1 MGYTL
6 VIGHAAAAG
15 EAPANTLAG
24 VRAALHAPSDAM
36 EIDVQL
42 SADGVPVLLHDNTLD
57 RTTNLRGAVHNY
69 TVEELRGA
77 DAGNGEYVPT
87 LAEVLQLVQ
96 GHLSV
101 LCELKHTPEHPHLDE
116 KLVDA
121 VIGVVRE
128 HGAEAWS
135 GIHSFS
141 PAMVERARAFEPRVS
156 AAIISPPVSGDE
168 LHRLLAATL
177 KRGAQAVSV
186 HHSCVTRDLVR
197 TAKFRQL
204 NVWCWT
210 PDAEAEWQRLVECGV
225 DGIITNFPTRLR
237 AMLAS

>member
-42 SADGVPVLLHDNTLD
+42 SADGIPVLLHDNTLD
-57 RTTNLRGAVHNY
+57 RTTNLSGPVSDY
-69 TVEELRGA
+69 TVEQLREA
-77 DAGNGEYVPT
+77 NAGDVEYVPT

-101 LCELKHTPEHPHLDE
+101 LSELKHTPDDPGQDE
-116 KLVDA
+116 RLVDA
-121 VIGVVRE
+121 VMSVIRE
-128 HGAEAWS
+128 HGAEAWA
-135 GIHSFS
+135 GVHSFS
-141 PAMVERARAFEPRVS
+141 PAMVERARATESRVA
-156 AAIISPPVSGDE
+156 AAIISPPVFGED

-177 KRGAQAVSV
+177 KRGGQAVSV

-210 PDAEAEWQRLVECGV
+210 PDDEAEWQRLVECGV
-225 DGIITNFPTRLR
+225 DGIITNFPSRLR
-237 AMLAS
+237 KLLDG